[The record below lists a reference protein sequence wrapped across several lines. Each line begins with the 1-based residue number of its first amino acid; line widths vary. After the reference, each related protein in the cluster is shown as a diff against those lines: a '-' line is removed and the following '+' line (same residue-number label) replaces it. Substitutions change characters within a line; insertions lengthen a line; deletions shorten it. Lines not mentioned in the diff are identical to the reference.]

1 MILSTVNFVAKSRS
15 GKYPGG
21 KLKDGQKNV
30 SKEVNVPSVP
40 QCEKYIKQQEAECQ
54 LSRRETT
61 ESNRTSG
68 YISDSSFSSE
78 ESGISDLEDKC
89 PRVTIETVDKL
100 FLSVDPTYYH
110 ICLRGL
116 ESSNSSCI
124 FRSKVL
130 KREEF
135 PNGTKQH
142 IVFFLDCDPEF
153 YLTTT
158 KDRQLEIN
166 MFQDKDV
173 SIENPDERMFILY
186 EPNPGC
192 VIIQPHAHNGYY
204 LHHID
209 DNLDVYKFDLN
220 ARAPEEFF
228 FSVSSVSPTNVQQET
243 ELATQNTC
251 QSEKRCR
258 NCHMCDAHNRNTL
271 IPDASGVKKSYKK
284 SLAELF
290 FGCVSN
296 KRENASDIHVQCE
309 VTR

>member
-1 MILSTVNFVAKSRS
+1 MILSTVNFIAKSRS
-15 GKYPGG
+15 GKYQGRR
-21 KLKDGQKNV
+21 LKDGQKNV
-30 SKEVNVPSVP
+30 SKDVNVPSVP
-40 QCEKYIKQQEAECQ
+40 QCKKYIKQQEAECQ
-54 LSRRETT
+54 LSRREPT

-68 YISDSSFSSE
+68 YISGSSLSSE
-78 ESGISDLEDKC
+78 KSEISDLEDTC
-89 PRVTIETVDKL
+89 PRVTIETADEL

-116 ESSNSSCI
+116 ESADSSCI

-130 KREEF
+130 KREELS
-135 PNGTKQH
+135 NGTKQH
-142 IVFFLDCDPEF
+142 VVFYLDCDPEF

-166 MFQDKDV
+166 MFQEKDV
-173 SIENPDERMFILY
+173 SLENPDERWFILY

-228 FSVSSVSPTNVQQET
+228 FNVRGVSQTNEQQET
-243 ELATQNTC
+243 EVSTQSTC
-251 QSEKRCR
+251 QSEKRCI
-258 NCHMCDAHNRNTL
+258 NCHVCAAHNRNTL
-271 IPDASGVKKSYKK
+271 IPEASGVKKSYKK
-284 SLAELF
+284 NLTELF

-296 KRENASDIHVQCE
+296 KRENTSDIHVQCE